1 MRETQNPG
9 IISDE
14 ILLKKVNLTSQ
25 PDCFGCAWVVR
36 SSVRVTSP
44 EPKPKLRPAGVQ
56 TLASQAIRVERYRE
70 VRKRDICNQ
79 LYLG

>member
-1 MRETQNPG
+1 MRETQDPG

-14 ILLKKVNLTSQ
+14 IRFKKVNLPSQ

-36 SSVRVTSP
+36 SYVRVKSP
-44 EPKPKLRPAGVQ
+44 ESEPKLRPPVVQ
-56 TLASQAIRVERYRE
+56 TLASQAIRVECYRE
-70 VRKRDICNQ
+70 VRKRDLNNH